1 MLAYCLKRI
10 LAGAL
15 VLVALSVAVFAMV
28 HAAPGSVETSLLG
41 GGVRSPEAVAAVR
54 AKYHLD
60 ESVVSQYGHWI
71 GGVVKGDFGDS
82 IKYRESATAT
92 IGSRAVVTS
101 QLAVL
106 AFCFS
111 LLLGM
116 GLGVLAAVR
125 SRTTF
130 DRTLVGSSIV
140 GTSVPTFI
148 LGVLLIYVFSVELGW
163 FPVSGPG
170 TGGLD
175 RLWHLILPAVTL
187 GFSSYALVLKLT
199 RAGVLSNMEQD
210 SFLFARARG
219 VRGWLLMRRYGLRA
233 GLIPLVTSLALL
245 LTYMLTGAILVEV
258 VFGIPGLASLLVESV
273 NAKDVPVIQALTLLT
288 GVIVITLNLVADIS
302 YRLIDPRVRVSE
314 TSP

>member
-10 LAGAL
+10 LAGLL
-15 VLVALSVAVFAMV
+15 VLVILSLAVFAMV
-28 HAAPGSVETSLLG
+28 YAAPGSVEHSLLG
-41 GGVRSPEAVAAVR
+41 GSARSPEAVAAVR

-60 ESVVSQYGHWI
+60 ESFVSQYRHWI
-71 GGVVKGDFGDS
+71 SGAVKGDFGDS
-82 IKYRESATAT
+82 IKYREAATAT

-106 AFCFS
+106 GFGFA
-111 LLLGM
+111 LVLGLAM
-116 GLGVLAAVR
+116 GWLAAFR
-125 SRTTF
+125 SRTAL
-130 DRTLVGSSIV
+130 DRSLVGSSIV

-148 LGVLLIYVFSVELGW
+148 LGVLLIYVFAVELGW

-175 RLWHLILPAVTL
+175 RLWHLVLPALTL

-199 RAGVLSNMEQD
+199 RAGVLNNMEQD
-210 SFLFARARG
+210 AYLFARARG
-219 VRGWLLMRRYGLRA
+219 VRGWLLMRRYALRG

-245 LTYMLTGAILVEV
+245 LTYMLTGAVLVEV

>member
-10 LAGAL
+10 VAGAL
-15 VLVALSVAVFAMV
+15 VLFALSVAVFAMV
-28 HAAPGSVETSLLG
+28 YLAPGSVEHSLLG
-41 GGVRSPEAVAAVR
+41 AGARSPEAVAAVR

-60 ESVVSQYGHWI
+60 EPFLRQYGYWI

-92 IGSRAVVTS
+92 IGTRAVVTA
-101 QLAVL
+101 QLAAL
-106 AFCFS
+106 AFGFS

-125 SRTTF
+125 SRTAL
-130 DRTLVGSSIV
+130 DRVLVGSSII

-148 LGVLLIYVFSVELGW
+148 LGVLLIYVFSVQLGW

-175 RLWHLILPAVTL
+175 RLWHLVLPALTL

-199 RAGVLSNMEQD
+199 RAGVLNNMEQD
-210 SFLFARARG
+210 AFLFARARG

-245 LTYMLTGAILVEV
+245 LAYMLTGAVLVEV

-273 NAKDVPVIQALTLLT
+273 NGKDVPVIQALTLLT